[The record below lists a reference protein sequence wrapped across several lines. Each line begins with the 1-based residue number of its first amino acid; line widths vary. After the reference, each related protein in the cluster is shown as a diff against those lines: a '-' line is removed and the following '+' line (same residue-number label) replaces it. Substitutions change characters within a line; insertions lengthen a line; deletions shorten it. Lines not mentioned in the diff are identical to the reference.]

1 MSCFFLKSCESL
13 VTLPEA
19 TSLFAI
25 PASCRAPSYIPIL
38 PRRLPTFAMRP
49 QKFQGA
55 ILMHEML
62 SISLTHPVDMS
73 SNLLVSPCLVGLLV
87 TLLAHVSCSSEALP
101 SISIPRC
108 NTDSPAMLK
117 GLFRSNSSIPFPA
130 RTSISL
136 CWTPDNLLLEYDS
149 QDDFTLRNDFLEC
162 NSPMYSQVSA
172 HYFILLCAFLL
183 CSGC

>member
-1 MSCFFLKSCESL
+1 MRSL
-13 VTLPEA
+13 
-19 TSLFAI
+19 
-25 PASCRAPSYIPIL
+25 RMQHH
-38 PRRLPTFAMRP
+38 PRRRRVCLAQIF
-49 QKFQGA
+49 
-55 ILMHEML
+55 
-62 SISLTHPVDMS
+62 ISLRLSCVSAIQLWQCGHKSRRNFLRSCPFLSHMS
-73 SNLLVSPCLVGLLV
+73 SIYLVSPHVVAFLV
-87 TLLAHVSCSSEALP
+87 TLLAHVSCSSEPLP

-108 NTDSPAMLK
+108 NTDSPAILK
-117 GLFRSNSSIPFPA
+117 ELFRSNSSTPFPA